1 MVRTVAEIEA
11 EARSSGG
18 LSYAPKPKRVGIVA
32 DYLEERWPSMDLAA
46 ELTSLA
52 IARHGEGAFHPAIL
66 RPKLPRV
73 LRGRLS
79 IREHGAKNFDR
90 YLGRYL
96 SYPRWLKARARGF
109 DLFHVIDQSYAHLV
123 STLPAGRAVVT
134 CHDLDAFRSLIGDE
148 RETRPF
154 WFRQTMKRILNGFQ
168 SAAHVICDSDA
179 IRLEILAQRL
189 VPRERLSVVPL
200 PVHPDFGPHPGDPAD
215 EEAAKLLGRR
225 DPEAPDL
232 LHVGANVPRKNL
244 PFLLEVFAAVRQRH
258 PRARLIRVGGGLTDY
273 QRGIAERLGVR
284 DAVVT
289 LPHLDRL
296 TLAAVYRHASA
307 LLLPSEREGFGWPVL
322 EAMACGTPV
331 IASAALPTVREI
343 GGEAIGYAPAGDA
356 QEWIEAVDRLL
367 QDRADRREWNGRRHA
382 ALERADAYSLDSY
395 AAGILPIYR
404 HVLGMKA

>member
-11 EARSSGG
+11 EERSSGG
-18 LSYAPKPKRVGIVA
+18 LSYAPRPKRVGIVA

-52 IARHGEGAFHPAIL
+52 IARHGAGVFHPAVL
-66 RPKLPRV
+66 RPRLPRV
-73 LRGRLS
+73 LRGRVKLG
-79 IREHGAKNFDR
+79 EHGAKNADR

-96 SYPRWLKARARGF
+96 SYPRWLKPRARGF

-123 STLPAGRAVVT
+123 HALPAGRTVVT

-148 RETRPF
+148 RGTRPF
-154 WFRQTMKRILNGFQ
+154 WFRLTMGRILEGFK

-179 IRLEILAQRL
+179 IRLEILARRL
-189 VPRERLSVVPL
+189 IPRERLSVVPL
-200 PVHPDFGPHPGDPAD
+200 PVHPEFSPHPDDAED
-215 EEAAKLLGRR
+215 EKLVPLLGRR
-225 DPEAPDL
+225 DPAGADL
-232 LHVGANVPRKNL
+232 LHVGANVQRKNL
-244 PFLLEVFAAVRQRH
+244 PFLLEVFAAVRRRH
-258 PRARLIRVGGGLTDY
+258 PRARLIRVGGALTDY

-284 DAVVT
+284 DAIVT
-289 LPHLDRL
+289 LPHLERPM
-296 TLAAVYRHASA
+296 LASVYRRASV

-343 GGEAIGYAPAGDA
+343 GGEAIDYAPAGDV
-356 QEWIEAVDRLL
+356 QGWIEAVDRLL
-367 QDRADRREWNGRRHA
+367 QDRADRREWNGRRTA
-382 ALERADAYSLDSY
+382 ALERADAYSLESY

-404 HVLGMKA
+404 HVLGMKP

>member
-11 EARSSGG
+11 EERSSGG
-18 LSYAPKPKRVGIVA
+18 LRYAPKPKRVGIVA

-52 IARHGEGAFHPAIL
+52 IARYGEGAFHPAIL

-79 IREHGAKNFDR
+79 IKEHGAKNFDR
-90 YLGRYL
+90 YLGRYVA
-96 SYPRWLKARARGF
+96 YPRWLKPRARGF
-109 DLFHVIDQSYAHLV
+109 ELFHVIDQSYAHLV
-123 STLPAGRAVVT
+123 NTLPGQRTVVT

-154 WFRQTMKRILNGFQ
+154 WFRQTMKRVLKGFRA
-168 SAAHVICDSDA
+168 AAHVICDSEA
-179 IRLEILAQRL
+179 IRQDILSHRL
-189 VPRERLSVVPL
+189 LSADRLTVVPL
-200 PVHPDFGPHPGDPAD
+200 PVHPDFGPRAD
-215 EEAAKLLGRR
+215 AEADANAAKLLGAH
-225 DPEAPDL
+225 DAAATDL

-244 PFLLEVFAAVRQRH
+244 PFVLEVFAAVRQRH
-258 PRARLIRVGGGLTDY
+258 PGARLLRVGGALTDY

-284 DAVVT
+284 DAIVE
-289 LPHLDRL
+289 LPHLDRP
-296 TLAAVYRHASA
+296 TLAAVYRRANV

-343 GGEAIGYAPAGDA
+343 GGEAIGYAPAGSV
-356 QEWIEAVDRLL
+356 QGWIEAVDRLL
-367 QDRADRREWNGRRHA
+367 HDRADAHEWAGRREA
-382 ALERADAYSLDSY
+382 ALERADAYSLESY

-404 HVLGMKA
+404 RLLGMR